1 MIVRTDAVVLRTLD
15 YGETSQIVAL
25 FTREHG
31 LLSVIA
37 KGSRRP
43 KSRFG
48 STLQPL
54 AYVQAVYYFREGR
67 GLQTL
72 KETAHVQRFS
82 TLPLDLDRLTR
93 GMRMLELVRA
103 LFEEGEPNPAVFNL
117 LLRGLHWLDT
127 EPPRPANGLCH
138 VQLRLATLLG
148 FAPDVRREDLEAL
161 PEHGGV
167 LRLDDGSIAP
177 PEAAS
182 KAGLRASRAALRA
195 FAIFARTD
203 LGTSARLA
211 LDDATRD
218 ETERLVDAYL
228 RTHVGDGYPTRVPK
242 VARQLS

>member
-1 MIVRTDAVVLRTLD
+1 MGV
-15 YGETSQIVAL
+15 S
-25 FTREHG
+25 
-31 LLSVIA
+31 
-37 KGSRRP
+37 
-43 KSRFG
+43 
-48 STLQPL
+48 
-54 AYVQAVYYFREGR
+54 
-67 GLQTL
+67 
-72 KETAHVQRFS
+72 
-82 TLPLDLDRLTR
+82 LP
-93 GMRMLELVRA
+93 A
-103 LFEEGEPNPAVFNL
+103 PN
-117 LLRGLHWLDT
+117 W
-127 EPPRPANGLCH
+127 E
-138 VQLRLATLLG
+138 
-148 FAPDVRREDLEAL
+148 VRREDLEAL
-161 PEHGGV
+161 PAHGGV

>member
-72 KETAHVQRFS
+72 KETAHVQRFA

-127 EPPRPANGLCH
+127 APPRPANGLCH

-148 FAPDVRREDLEAL
+148 
-161 PEHGGV
+161 
-167 LRLDDGSIAP
+167 
-177 PEAAS
+177 
-182 KAGLRASRAALRA
+182 
-195 FAIFARTD
+195 
-203 LGTSARLA
+203 
-211 LDDATRD
+211 
-218 ETERLVDAYL
+218 ERLQILAA
-228 RTHVGDGYPTRVPK
+228 HVGREAEQG
-242 VARQLS
+242 